1 MIKAFL
7 MQITYIFCYTLA
19 HLSLT
24 IFEFQEKRNSPP
36 ATTNFKIVSANCH
49 VGQRSQRPICLPNI
63 VNSPD
68 MVQTTMDMLTL
79 PVEASTPVGE
89 MKIPLP
95 MIQPTMTLQPF
106 KRVISA
112 FSFNSGS

>member
-1 MIKAFL
+1 MVK
-7 MQITYIFCYTLA
+7 
-19 HLSLT
+19 
-24 IFEFQEKRNSPP
+24 
-36 ATTNFKIVSANCH
+36 
-49 VGQRSQRPICLPNI
+49 
-63 VNSPD
+63 SPD